1 MAAAR
6 PRRLASSDD
15 KGVPVYGPAALA
27 HDAAGGSADAAR
39 GNHDQAEPAAT
50 RVVRGMTGRVFISHS
65 STDHGAADM
74 LRAALEDAGCSC
86 WIAPRDI
93 APGSPWA
100 ASIMAGIAA
109 AEVLVLV
116 HSAASSASEMVLREI
131 NAAADGRKHLIPVR
145 IDATPVRDA
154 MQFYLGATHWLDA
167 SSGRLDEHLVDIVAA
182 VSERLGLPAL
192 PAAPAVPV
200 PPERPAI
207 AVLPFQNMS
216 GDAEQ
221 AYFADGITEDII
233 TELSRF
239 RFLFVIAR
247 NSSSSYKGQ
256 AEEPRR
262 VAQELG
268 VRYVLQ
274 GSVRKAGDR
283 VRVNAQ
289 LSDGTTGAHLWAER
303 YDRTLE
309 DIFAVQE
316 EVTRGVVSAVA
327 TEIERA
333 EIAQARRPAPH
344 DTAPRL
350 TWRAHGLMA
359 DGVRNGQASLVLE
372 AIDTA
377 RQAISAD
384 PGDIAACNV
393 IAWSYLTC
401 HLHRWGPTPAT
412 ALDNIWQAAEQMQ
425 RIAPLD
431 HRTLTICGIVRT
443 MRGQHERGVADLRRA
458 VDSNPNASQSLMWLA
473 ASEAMAGESEPAMV
487 HARLG
492 MRLNPRD
499 AWIGIAQLAMAMA
512 EFCAGRFA
520 EAAGWADLAI
530 QSEPGVPVRRAVMV
544 ACCAHLGD
552 RERAIRQRVEL
563 DAIAPDFLPSLL
575 RGDIAVFRRP
585 EDMTRLLDGVA
596 LAGAG
601 P

>member
-1 MAAAR
+1 M
-6 PRRLASSDD
+6 
-15 KGVPVYGPAALA
+15 
-27 HDAAGGSADAAR
+27 
-39 GNHDQAEPAAT
+39 T
-50 RVVRGMTGRVFISHS
+50 RRVFISHS
-65 STDHGAADM
+65 STDHGAADE
-74 LRAALEDAGCSC
+74 LRAALEDAGWAC

-100 ASIMAGIAA
+100 ASIMAGV
-109 AEVLVLV
+109 AEADTMVLV
-116 HSAASSASEMVLREI
+116 HSAASSVSEMVLREV
-131 NAAADGRKHLIPVR
+131 NAAVDGRKQLIPVR

-167 SSGRLDEHLVDIVAA
+167 SAGALNLHLADIVAA
-182 VSERLGLPAL
+182 VAERLGGPAR

-200 PPERPAI
+200 LPDGPAI

-221 AYFADGITEDII
+221 AYFADGISEDVI
-233 TELSRF
+233 TELARF
-239 RFLFVIAR
+239 RFLFVIGR
-247 NSSSSYKGQ
+247 NSGFASSGK
-256 AEEPRR
+256 AVEPRR

-274 GSVRKAGDR
+274 GSVRKAGER
-283 VRVNAQ
+283 VRVSAQ
-289 LSDGTTGAHLWAER
+289 LSDGATGAHLWAER

-309 DIFAVQE
+309 DVFAVQE

-327 TEIERA
+327 AEIELA
-333 EIAQARRPAPH
+333 EIARARAATPSGDSRQLA
-344 DTAPRL
+344 
-350 TWRAHGLMA
+350 WRAHGLMA
-359 DGVRNGQASLVLE
+359 DGVGRGQASLVLE
-372 AIDTA
+372 AIGMA
-377 RQAISAD
+377 HQAISAD
-384 PGDIAACNV
+384 PASIAAYNV
-393 IAWSYLTC
+393 VAWSHLTC
-401 HLHRWGPTPAT
+401 HLHRWGPAPET
-412 ALDNIWQAAEQMQ
+412 ALDTIWQAAEQMQ

-443 MRGQHERGVADLRRA
+443 MRGEHERGVADLRRA
-458 VDSNPNASQSLMWLA
+458 VESNPNASQSLMWLA

-530 QSEPGVPVRRAVMV
+530 QSEPGAPVRRAVMV

-552 RERAIRQRVEL
+552 MERAARQRAEL
-563 DAIAPDFLPSLL
+563 DGIAPEFLASLR

-585 EDMTRLLDGVA
+585 QDMARLLDGVA
-596 LAGAG
+596 LA
-601 P
+601 